1 MANLDREICPVCNG
15 NGYVLSGETFYQ
27 CSYCESQG
35 EIPVR
40 EASVEELK
48 KVISELQ
55 IHRSVLQGKIKQQAS
70 KITELENTLNIQE
83 FKNPWSGQ

>member
-1 MANLDREICPVCNG
+1 MANLDKEICPVCNG

-48 KVISELQ
+48 KVIQELQ
-55 IHRSVLQGKIKQQAS
+55 IHRGVLQAKVKQQAS
-70 KITELENTLNIQE
+70 KIAELENYLNVQD
-83 FKNPWSGQ
+83 FKKNSLQ

>member
-1 MANLDREICPVCNG
+1 MANLDKEICPVCNG

-40 EASVEELK
+40 ETSVEELQ
-48 KVISELQ
+48 KVIQELQ
-55 IHRSVLQGKIKQQAS
+55 IHRGVLQAKVKQQSS
-70 KITELENTLNIQE
+70 KIAELENYLNVQE
-83 FKNPWSGQ
+83 FKKNSLQ

>member
-1 MANLDREICPVCNG
+1 MANLDKEICPVCSG

-40 EASVEELK
+40 EASVEELQ
-48 KVISELQ
+48 KVIQELQ
-55 IHRSVLQGKIKQQAS
+55 IHRGVLQAKVKQQSS
-70 KITELENTLNIQE
+70 KIAELENHLNVQE
-83 FKNPWSGQ
+83 FKGQ

>member
-1 MANLDREICPVCNG
+1 MANLDKEICPVCNG

-48 KVISELQ
+48 KIIQELQ
-55 IHRSVLQGKIKQQAS
+55 IHRGVLQAKIKQQAS
-70 KITELENTLNIQE
+70 KIAELENYLNVQD
-83 FKNPWSGQ
+83 FKKNSLQ

>member
-1 MANLDREICPVCNG
+1 MANLDKEICPVCNG
-15 NGYVLSGETFYQ
+15 DGYVLSGETFYQ

-40 EASVEELK
+40 EASIEELK

-55 IHRSVLQGKIKQQAS
+55 IHRGVLQAKVKQQAS
-70 KITELENTLNIQE
+70 KIAELENYLNVQD
-83 FKNPWSGQ
+83 FKKNSLQ

>member
-1 MANLDREICPVCNG
+1 MANLDKEICPVCNG

-40 EASVEELK
+40 EASVEELQ
-48 KVISELQ
+48 KVIQELQ
-55 IHRSVLQGKIKQQAS
+55 IHRGVLQAKVKQQAS
-70 KITELENTLNIQE
+70 KIAELENYLNVQD
-83 FKNPWSGQ
+83 FKKNSLQ

>member
-1 MANLDREICPVCNG
+1 MANLDKEICPVCNG

-40 EASVEELK
+40 EASVEELQ
-48 KVISELQ
+48 KVIQELQ
-55 IHRSVLQGKIKQQAS
+55 IHRGVLQAKVKQQSS
-70 KITELENTLNIQE
+70 KIAELENYLNVQE
-83 FKNPWSGQ
+83 FKKNSLQ

>member
-15 NGYVLSGETFYQ
+15 NGYILSGETFYQ

-40 EASVEELK
+40 EASVEELQ
-48 KVISELQ
+48 KVIQELQ
-55 IHRSVLQGKIKQQAS
+55 IHRGVLQAKVKQQSS
-70 KITELENTLNIQE
+70 KIAELENYLNVQE
-83 FKNPWSGQ
+83 FKKNSLQ

>member
-1 MANLDREICPVCNG
+1 MANLDKETCPVCNG

-40 EASVEELK
+40 EASVEELQ
-48 KVISELQ
+48 KVVQELQ
-55 IHRSVLQGKIKQQAS
+55 IHRGVLQAKVKQQSS
-70 KITELENTLNIQE
+70 KIAELENYLNVQE
-83 FKNPWSGQ
+83 FKKNSLQ

>member
-1 MANLDREICPVCNG
+1 MANLDKETCPVCSG

-40 EASVEELK
+40 EASVEELQ
-48 KVISELQ
+48 KVIQELQ
-55 IHRSVLQGKIKQQAS
+55 IHRGVLQAKVKQQSS
-70 KITELENTLNIQE
+70 KIAELENYLNVQE
-83 FKNPWSGQ
+83 FKKNSLQ

>member
-1 MANLDREICPVCNG
+1 MANLDKEICPVCNG
-15 NGYVLSGETFYQ
+15 NGYVLTGETFYQ

-55 IHRSVLQGKIKQQAS
+55 IHRGVLQAKVKQQAS
-70 KITELENTLNIQE
+70 KIAELENYLNVQD
-83 FKNPWSGQ
+83 FKKNSLQ

>member
-1 MANLDREICPVCNG
+1 MANLDKEICPVCNG

-40 EASVEELK
+40 EASIEELK
-48 KVISELQ
+48 KVIQELQ
-55 IHRSVLQGKIKQQAS
+55 IHRGVLQGKIKQQAS
-70 KITELENTLNIQE
+70 KIAELENYLNVQD
-83 FKNPWSGQ
+83 FKKNSLQ

>member
-1 MANLDREICPVCNG
+1 MANLDKEICPVCNG

-40 EASVEELK
+40 EASVEELQ
-48 KVISELQ
+48 KVIQELQ
-55 IHRSVLQGKIKQQAS
+55 THRGVLQAKVKQQAS
-70 KITELENTLNIQE
+70 KIAELENYLNVQE
-83 FKNPWSGQ
+83 FKKNSLQ

>member
-1 MANLDREICPVCNG
+1 MANLDKEICPVCNG

-55 IHRSVLQGKIKQQAS
+55 IHRGVLQAKVKQQAS
-70 KITELENTLNIQE
+70 QIAELENTLSIQK
-83 FKNPWSGQ
+83 FKNPWLGQ

>member
-1 MANLDREICPVCNG
+1 MANLDKEICPVCNG

-40 EASVEELK
+40 EASIEELK
-48 KVISELQ
+48 KVIQELQ
-55 IHRSVLQGKIKQQAS
+55 IHRGVLQAKVKQQAS
-70 KITELENTLNIQE
+70 KIAELENYLNVQD
-83 FKNPWSGQ
+83 FKKNSLQ

>member
-1 MANLDREICPVCNG
+1 MANLDKEICPVCNG

-40 EASVEELK
+40 EASIEELK
-48 KVISELQ
+48 KVIQELQ
-55 IHRSVLQGKIKQQAS
+55 IHRGVLQAKIKQQAS
-70 KITELENTLNIQE
+70 KIAELENYLNVQN
-83 FKNPWSGQ
+83 FKKNSLQ

>member
-1 MANLDREICPVCNG
+1 MANLDKEICPVCNG

-40 EASVEELK
+40 EASIEELQ
-48 KVISELQ
+48 KVIQELQ
-55 IHRSVLQGKIKQQAS
+55 IHRGVLQAKVKQQAS
-70 KITELENTLNIQE
+70 KIAELENYLNVQE
-83 FKNPWSGQ
+83 FKKNSLQ

>member
-1 MANLDREICPVCNG
+1 MANLDKEICPVCNG

-40 EASVEELK
+40 EASVEELQK
-48 KVISELQ
+48 LIQELQ
-55 IHRSVLQGKIKQQAS
+55 IHRGVLQAKVKQQSS
-70 KITELENTLNIQE
+70 KIAELENYLNVQE
-83 FKNPWSGQ
+83 FKKNSLQ

>member
-1 MANLDREICPVCNG
+1 MANLDKEICPVCNG

-40 EASVEELK
+40 EASVEELQ
-48 KVISELQ
+48 KVIQELQ
-55 IHRSVLQGKIKQQAS
+55 IHGVLQAKVKQQSS
-70 KITELENTLNIQE
+70 KIAELENYLNVQE
-83 FKNPWSGQ
+83 FKKNSLQ

>member
-1 MANLDREICPVCNG
+1 MANLDKEICPVCNG

-40 EASVEELK
+40 EASVEELQ
-48 KVISELQ
+48 KVIQELQ
-55 IHRSVLQGKIKQQAS
+55 IHRGVLQAKVKQQAS
-70 KITELENTLNIQE
+70 KIAELENYLNVQE
-83 FKNPWSGQ
+83 FKKNSLQ

>member
-35 EIPVR
+35 EIPKR
-40 EASVEELK
+40 EASVEELQ
-48 KVISELQ
+48 KVIQELQ
-55 IHRSVLQGKIKQQAS
+55 IHRGVLQAKVKQQAS
-70 KITELENTLNIQE
+70 KIAELENYLNVQE
-83 FKNPWSGQ
+83 FKKNSLQ